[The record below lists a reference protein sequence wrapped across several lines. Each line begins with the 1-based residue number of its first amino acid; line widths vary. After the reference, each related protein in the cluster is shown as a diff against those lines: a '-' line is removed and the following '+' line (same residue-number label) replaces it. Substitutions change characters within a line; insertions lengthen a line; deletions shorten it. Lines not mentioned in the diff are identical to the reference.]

1 MQNTVTTPAL
11 SSATAITATAQS
23 VSTVVLNDNATI
35 SAAQAT
41 VNVRHYFE
49 QLTAEREAWEI
60 NAFRTSNE
68 QLYALLQKCYSTYAA
83 MTSDSEEAD
92 ALRSGLKDYINTKGL
107 KFNAGTHTLVKIV
120 KCIFG
125 NDRRRISAYG
135 IVLRAALAQRISV
148 LDIPAFIRSNG
159 GVEEIR
165 LAKAPNAMTVKQK
178 ASAAAEAVLAESMGV
193 FVSNA
198 LSSKLDAGNI
208 GKSVVL
214 IGTWQA
220 DGSVVVRSVVQN
232 DTAVNAALA
241 SYYSAN
247 KAAVLEQ
254 SKQQEA
260 ANDAQVAQDAI
271 NAAVSSAVING

>member
-1 MQNTVTTPAL
+1 MQNTVITPVL
-11 SSATAITATAQS
+11 STAIEISTAAQTNQ
-23 VSTVVLNDNATI
+23 TVVLNNTTTAV
-35 SAAQAT
+35 QAT
-41 VNVRHYFE
+41 VNVRQYFE
-49 QLTAEREAWEI
+49 QLSAEREAWEI

-83 MTSDSEEAD
+83 MSGDTTEAA

-107 KFNAGTHTLVKIV
+107 KFNAGTHTIVKIV

-125 NDRRRISAYG
+125 NDRRRVSAYG
-135 IVLRAALAQRISV
+135 IVLRSALAQRISAM
-148 LDIPAFIRSNG
+148 DIPAFIRSNG

-165 LAKAPNAMTVKQK
+165 LAKAPNAMTAKQK

-193 FVSNA
+193 FASNA
-198 LSSKLDAGNI
+198 LSTKLDAGNI

-232 DTAVNAALA
+232 DTAVNAALT
-241 SYYSAN
+241 SYYSTN
-247 KAAVLEQ
+247 KTAVIEQ
-254 SKQQEA
+254 SKRQEA
-260 ANDAQVAQDAI
+260 ANDAQVTQDAI
-271 NAAVSSAVING
+271 AAAVSTAVING

>member
-1 MQNTVTTPAL
+1 MQNTVITPVL
-11 SSATAITATAQS
+11 STVTATAQPAP
-23 VSTVVLNDNATI
+23 TVVLNDTANPA
-35 SAAQAT
+35 AAQAT

-49 QLTAEREAWEI
+49 QLSAEREAWEV

-68 QLYALLQKCYSTYAA
+68 QLYVLLQKCYSTYAA
-83 MTSDSEEAD
+83 MSGDTDEAA

-107 KFNAGTHTLVKIV
+107 KFNAGTHTIVKIV
-120 KCIFG
+120 KCVFG

-135 IVLRAALAQRISV
+135 IVLRSALAQRISV

-165 LAKAPNAMTVKQK
+165 LAKAPNAMTAKQK

-193 FVSNA
+193 FASNA

-241 SYYSAN
+241 SYYSTN
-247 KAAVLEQ
+247 KATVVEQ
-254 SKQQEA
+254 AKRQEA
-260 ANDAQVAQDAI
+260 ANDAQVTQDAI
-271 NAAVSSAVING
+271 TAAVSSAVING

>member
-1 MQNTVTTPAL
+1 MQNTVFTPAL
-11 SSATAITATAQS
+11 STATATTQAT
-23 VSTVVLNDNATI
+23 STVVLNDTATPA
-35 SAAQAT
+35 AAQAT

-49 QLTAEREAWEI
+49 QLSAEREAWEV

-68 QLYALLQKCYSTYAA
+68 QLYVLLQKCYSTYAA
-83 MTSDSEEAD
+83 MSGDTDEAA

-107 KFNAGTHTLVKIV
+107 KFNAGTHTIVKIV
-120 KCIFG
+120 KCVFG

-165 LAKAPNAMTVKQK
+165 LAKAPNAMTAKQK

-193 FVSNA
+193 FASNA

-232 DTAVNAALA
+232 DSAVNAALA
-241 SYYSAN
+241 SYYSTN
-247 KAAVLEQ
+247 KASVIEQ
-254 SKQQEA
+254 SKRLEA
-260 ANDAQVAQDAI
+260 ANDAQVTQDAI
-271 NAAVSSAVING
+271 TAAVSSAVING

>member
-1 MQNTVTTPAL
+1 MQNTVIAPVM
-11 SSATAITATAQS
+11 SSVTAIAQPAPA
-23 VSTVVLNDNATI
+23 VVLNDTATPA
-35 SAAQAT
+35 AAQAT

-49 QLTAEREAWEI
+49 QLSAEREAWEL

-68 QLYALLQKCYSTYAA
+68 QLYVLLQKCYSTYAA
-83 MTSDSEEAD
+83 MSGDTAEAV
-92 ALRSGLKDYINTKGL
+92 ALRSGLIDYISTKGL
-107 KFNAGTHTLVKIV
+107 NFNPSTHTIVKIV
-120 KCIFG
+120 KCVFG

-135 IVLRAALAQRISV
+135 IVLRSALAQRISV

-165 LAKAPNAMTVKQK
+165 LAKAPNAMTAKQK

-193 FVSNA
+193 FACST

-241 SYYSAN
+241 SYYSTN
-247 KAAVLEQ
+247 KTAVIEQ
-254 SKQQEA
+254 SKRLEA
-260 ANDAQVAQDAI
+260 ANDAQVTQDAI
-271 NAAVSSAVING
+271 TAAVSSAVING

>member
-23 VSTVVLNDNATI
+23 VSTVVLNDNATM

-49 QLTAEREAWEI
+49 QLSAEREAWEI

-83 MTSDSEEAD
+83 MTSDTEEAE

-120 KCIFG
+120 KCVFG

-165 LAKAPNAMTVKQK
+165 LAKAPNAMTAKQK

-271 NAAVSSAVING
+271 NAAVSSAVLNG